1 MLVNQPVN
9 KVNTVSFLEC
19 LFLSPPR
26 EGGSA
31 EGLKPLD
38 KMQNWLS
45 LKGRI
50 ELSYHLRLRPSGGLR
65 GVTGS
70 WCGPLSTHGLIVMR
84 PASPWNRPVPPLR
97 SPQACCCFDCCDA
110 LGWENK
116 NGLKR
121 ECESTGEREREES
134 AYYWSAIGYG
144 ESAPSFRVL
153 QLAANRLAWN
163 NILGL
168 WMKGAARGAGQEQFE
183 SKREVCGIGA
193 LAACAG
199 WLRGPRDPEQQMSA
213 SALVKTT
220 DGHILICL

>member
-1 MLVNQPVN
+1 MPLPVPSKGRWVSGRPETAGQNTELAELKGPDRTQLPLKTPSLGGASRGDWKLVRSA
-9 KVNTVSFLEC
+9 VNTW
-19 LFLSPPR
+19 
-26 EGGSA
+26 A
-31 EGLKPLD
+31 D
-38 KMQNWLS
+38 
-45 LKGRI
+45 
-50 ELSYHLRLRPSGGLR
+50 
-65 GVTGS
+65 
-70 WCGPLSTHGLIVMR
+70 
-84 PASPWNRPVPPLR
+84 
-97 SPQACCCFDCCDA
+97 CDA
-110 LGWENK
+110 T
-116 NGLKR
+116 GLTLEQTCSSAALPSSVLLFWLLWCTGMR
-121 ECESTGEREREES
+121 EQKWVEEGVWKHGREWEREREES